1 MKKNKMLLVAA
12 FAALLV
18 SCGGGKQGKPNFG
31 DNEYAVRTISAQSAD
46 MQTTYPATI
55 KGVQDVEIRPK
66 VSGFITK
73 LCVQEG
79 QNVKKGQ
86 LLFVIDNV
94 TYAAAAR
101 QAKAAVNSA
110 KAQLNTAKLTYANNE
125 KLFKNNVIGT
135 YELQSSKNSLE
146 AAQAALAQAEANYIS
161 AKQNL
166 DFCYVTSPAD
176 GVVGSLPYRVGAL
189 VSSSSAQALTT
200 VSNIGTM
207 QVYFSMTEK
216 DLLEMGKTSGGVHAA
231 IKDYPA
237 VKLQLADGTTYEEEG
252 HIATVSGVI
261 DQATGSVSVRADFPN
276 KQHLLKSGGSGSIV
290 IPHTNSAAIVIPQ
303 DAVSQ
308 VQDKYFVYVVGSDN
322 KVKYTAV
329 TVDPNNDGKNYI
341 INSGLKTGD
350 KIVVSG
356 ISALTDGQEIK
367 PITEAQYQEKLKK
380 AESIGADQSDLGKLK
395 DDLTGKK

>member
-1 MKKNKMLLVAA
+1 MKRKSNLFILLLAA
-12 FAALLV
+12 ALV
-18 SCGGGKQGKPNFG
+18 SCGGGKSGKPDFG
-31 DNEYAVRTISAQSAD
+31 DDEYAVRTVSGQNTEL
-46 MQTTYPATI
+46 QTTYPATI

-94 TYAAAAR
+94 TYEAAVR

-110 KAQLNTAKLTYANNE
+110 KAQLNTMKLTYTNSE
-125 KLFKNNVIGT
+125 KLFKSNVIGS
-135 YELQSSKNSLE
+135 YELQSAKNNLE
-146 AAQAALAQAEANYIS
+146 AASAAVAQAEAAYIS

-166 DFCYVTSPAD
+166 DFCYVTSPAN
-176 GVVGSLPYRVGAL
+176 GVVGDLPYRVGSL
-189 VSSSSAQALTT
+189 VSASSQQPLTT

-216 DLLEMGKTSGGVHAA
+216 DLLEMTKSAGGLHAA

-237 VKLQLADGTTYEEEG
+237 VKLQLADGSVYNHEG
-252 HIATVSGVI
+252 HVATVSGVV
-261 DQATGSVSVRADFPN
+261 DATTGSVSMRADFPN
-276 KQHLLKSGGSGSIV
+276 PEHLLKSGASGSIV
-290 IPHTNSAAIVIPQ
+290 VPHIASSAIIIPQ

-308 VQDKYFVYVVGSDN
+308 VQDKYFVYVVGGDN

-329 TVDPNNDGKNYI
+329 TVNPNNDGKNYI
-341 INSGLKTGD
+341 INSGLKAGD
-350 KIVVSG
+350 RIVVQG
-356 ISALTDGQEIK
+356 ISALTDGQKIT

-380 AESIGADQSDLGKLK
+380 TESMGADQSDINKLK
-395 DDLTGKK
+395 KDFGK

>member
-1 MKKNKMLLVAA
+1 MKRKSNLFILLLAA
-12 FAALLV
+12 ALV
-18 SCGGGKQGKPNFG
+18 SCGGGKSGKPDFG
-31 DNEYAVRTISAQSAD
+31 DDEYAVRTISGQNAEL
-46 MQTTYPATI
+46 QTTYPAII

-94 TYAAAAR
+94 TYEAAVR

-110 KAQLNTAKLTYANNE
+110 KAQLNTTKLTYTNSE
-125 KLFKNNVIGT
+125 KLFKNNVIGS
-135 YELQSSKNSLE
+135 YELQSAKNNLE
-146 AAQAALAQAEANYIS
+146 AAYASVAQAGAAYIS

-176 GVVGSLPYRVGAL
+176 GVVGDLPYRVGAL
-189 VSSSSAQALTT
+189 VSASSQQPLTT

-216 DLLEMGKTSGGVHAA
+216 DLLEMTKSAGGLHTA

-237 VKLQLADGTTYEEEG
+237 VKLQLADGSVYNHEG
-252 HIATVSGVI
+252 RVATVSGVV
-261 DQATGSVSVRADFPN
+261 DATTGSVSMRADFPN
-276 KQHLLKSGGSGSIV
+276 PEHLLKSGASGSIV
-290 IPHTNSAAIVIPQ
+290 VPHVASSAIIIPQ

-308 VQDKYFVYVVGSDN
+308 VQDKYFVYVVGGDN

-329 TVDPNNDGKNYI
+329 TVNSNNDGKNYI
-341 INSGLKTGD
+341 INSGLKAGD
-350 KIVVSG
+350 RIVVQG
-356 ISALTDGQEIK
+356 ISALTDGQKIT

-380 AESIGADQSDLGKLK
+380 TEAMGADQSDINKLK
-395 DDLTGKK
+395 KDFGK

>member
-1 MKKNKMLLVAA
+1 MKRKSNLFILLLAA
-12 FAALLV
+12 ALV
-18 SCGGGKQGKPNFG
+18 SCGGGKSGKPDFG
-31 DNEYAVRTISAQSAD
+31 DDEYAVRTVSGQNAEL
-46 MQTTYPATI
+46 QTTYPATI

-94 TYAAAAR
+94 TYEAAVR

-110 KAQLNTAKLTYANNE
+110 KAQLNTTKLTYTNSE
-125 KLFKNNVIGT
+125 KLFKNNVIGS
-135 YELQSSKNSLE
+135 YELQSAKNNLE
-146 AAQAALAQAEANYIS
+146 AAYASVAQAEAAYIS

-176 GVVGSLPYRVGAL
+176 GVVGDLPYRVGAL
-189 VSSSSAQALTT
+189 ISASSQQPLTT

-216 DLLEMGKTSGGVHAA
+216 DLLEMTKSAGGLHAA

-237 VKLQLADGTTYEEEG
+237 VKLQLADGSVYNHEG
-252 HIATVSGVI
+252 RVATVSGVV
-261 DQATGSVSVRADFPN
+261 DATTGSVSMRADFPN
-276 KQHLLKSGGSGSIV
+276 PEHLLKSGASGSIV
-290 IPHTNSAAIVIPQ
+290 VPHVASSAIIIPQ

-329 TVDPNNDGKNYI
+329 TVNSNNDGKNYI
-341 INSGLKTGD
+341 INSGLKAGD
-350 KIVVSG
+350 RIVVQG
-356 ISALTDGQEIK
+356 ISALTDGQKIT

-380 AESIGADQSDLGKLK
+380 TEAMGADQSDINKLK
-395 DDLTGKK
+395 KDFGK

>member
-1 MKKNKMLLVAA
+1 MKRKSNLFILLLAA
-12 FAALLV
+12 ALV
-18 SCGGGKQGKPNFG
+18 SCGGGKSGKPDFG
-31 DNEYAVRTISAQSAD
+31 DDEYAVRTISGQNAEL
-46 MQTTYPATI
+46 QTTYPAII

-94 TYAAAAR
+94 TYEAAVR

-110 KAQLNTAKLTYANNE
+110 KAQLNTTKLTYTNSE
-125 KLFKNNVIGT
+125 KLFKNNVIGS
-135 YELQSSKNSLE
+135 YELQSAKNNLE
-146 AAQAALAQAEANYIS
+146 AAYASVAQAEAAYIS

-176 GVVGSLPYRVGAL
+176 GVVGDLPYRVGAL
-189 VSSSSAQALTT
+189 VSASSQQPLTT

-216 DLLEMGKTSGGVHAA
+216 DLLEMTKSAGGLHTA

-237 VKLQLADGTTYEEEG
+237 VKLQLADGSVYNHEG
-252 HIATVSGVI
+252 RVATVSGVV
-261 DQATGSVSVRADFPN
+261 DATTGSVSMRADFPN
-276 KQHLLKSGGSGSIV
+276 PEHLLKSGASGSIV
-290 IPHTNSAAIVIPQ
+290 VPHVASSAIIIPQ

-308 VQDKYFVYVVGSDN
+308 VQDKYFVYVVGGDN

-329 TVDPNNDGKNYI
+329 TVNSNNDGKNYI
-341 INSGLKTGD
+341 INSGLKAGD
-350 KIVVSG
+350 RIVVQG
-356 ISALTDGQEIK
+356 ISALTDGQKIT

-380 AESIGADQSDLGKLK
+380 TEAMGADQSDINKLK
-395 DDLTGKK
+395 KDFGK